1 MAVNQHTRSS
11 VFIKLYKFQQ
21 LGTQI
26 VKDGAANL
34 GNGRAYRYA
43 TLPSVLDA
51 VKAGLNECGLV
62 LTQIIDGQ
70 DLITR
75 LIDPESGE
83 YIESRFPMEFNG
95 LSWHQIGSALT
106 YCRRYSVL
114 SLLGLAPDEDDD
126 AQVTTEKPVTATLG
140 SCEHCHGPMEL
151 GPKTN
156 TPFCRPCWQA
166 RRNGYAALATN
177 GSHA

>member
-51 VKAGLNECGLV
+51 
-62 LTQIIDGQ
+62 